1 MTHFFT
7 RAAFMIDENIE
18 HVFQYM
24 KCSIA
29 YLMGLMSWM
38 AAVYYHHVA
47 GST

>member
-7 RAAFMIDENIE
+7 LAAFMIDENIE

-29 YLMGLMSWM
+29 YGAYVLDGGC
-38 AAVYYHHVA
+38 V
-47 GST
+47 